1 MTLGERLQTAVD
13 AKYENAHQ
21 FQGDMAKR
29 GVKGSAYPSIY
40 SYLKGKSAPSLEFLQ
55 EAAELLGVRLMWL
68 AFGEGEPTEEA
79 AAPRRVGLLS
89 EDEFWAREEALIA
102 SLDLG
107 DDDRQYSRRNAL
119 LRFDRTLSDA
129 QLPRTPWTA
138 SWETREAL
146 LRGAGRFLVAVDDAV
161 DLAAQ
166 RDGEPAEGGAF
177 WDELILRRSAST
189 PWNVLWYDA
198 VLALFARRVRGLG
211 IRAGGWGEAHERRS
225 VSMGPTPAEE

>member
-21 FQGDMAKR
+21 FQGDMASR

-55 EAAELLGVRLMWL
+55 EAAKLLGVRLMWL
-68 AFGEGEPTEEA
+68 AFGEGPPTEEA
-79 AAPRRVGLLS
+79 AAPAGRLT
-89 EDEFWAREEALIA
+89 EDEFWAREEAFIA

-107 DDDRQYSRRNAL
+107 TDDRQYSRQNAL

-161 DLAAQ
+161 DIAAQ
-166 RDGEPAEGGAF
+166 RDGDAGNDAAF
-177 WDELILRRSAST
+177 WDELILRRSAAV

-211 IRAGGWGEAHERRS
+211 IRAGDWADTHTRRKGA
-225 VSMGPTPAEE
+225 VAWTAPDE